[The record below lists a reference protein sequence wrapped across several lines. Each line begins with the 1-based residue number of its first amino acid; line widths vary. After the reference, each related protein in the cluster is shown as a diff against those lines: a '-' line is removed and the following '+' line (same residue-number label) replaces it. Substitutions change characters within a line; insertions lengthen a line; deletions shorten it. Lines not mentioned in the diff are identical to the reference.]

1 MGILN
6 STLRLQRSSLLW
18 FALPLSPL
26 PSQRP
31 SPRPRLTPGTPMDM
45 LATPT
50 LTEPT
55 EAITVTL
62 TPTTERGLLMLS
74 PRPRPRLT
82 PGILMVPMLA
92 STTVTLDTTLDTP
105 MLTTER
111 GLLMLSPRPRL
122 IPGGL
127 MVPMVPTP
135 TPTPASTMVML
146 DTPMLTTMERGL
158 LMPSPRPMPMLSTDT
173 TAMPGP
179 MVTDTDTEAT
189 EATTGDKF
197 LAIQSKSSTT
207 RTSLLVNLT
216 FHPSV
221 RLFGGVG
228 I

>member
-1 MGILN
+1 MG
-6 STLRLQRSSLLW
+6 
-18 FALPLSPL
+18 L

-55 EAITVTL
+55 AITATL

-92 STTVTLDTTLDTP
+92 
-105 MLTTER
+105 
-111 GLLMLSPRPRL
+111 
-122 IPGGL
+122 
-127 MVPMVPTP
+127 TP
-135 TPTPASTMVML
+135 TPTATPASTTVML
-146 DTPMLTTMERGL
+146 DTLMLTTMERGL
-158 LMPSPRPMPMLSTDT
+158 LMPRPRPMPTTDT

-179 MVTDTDTEAT
+179 MLRDTDTEAT

>member
-31 SPRPRLTPGTPMDM
+31 SPRPRLTPGWPMDM

-55 EAITVTL
+55 EAITATL

-92 STTVTLDTTLDTP
+92 TPTPTLAFTTGTLDTT
-105 MLTTER
+105 
-111 GLLMLSPRPRL
+111 
-122 IPGGL
+122 L

-135 TPTPASTMVML
+135 TPTAPTATPASTML

>member
-31 SPRPRLTPGTPMDM
+31 SPRPRLTPGIPMDM

-55 EAITVTL
+55 EAITATL

-92 STTVTLDTTLDTP
+92 TPTPTLASTTVTLDT
-105 MLTTER
+105 
-111 GLLMLSPRPRL
+111 
-122 IPGGL
+122 
-127 MVPMVPTP
+127 
-135 TPTPASTMVML
+135 ML

-158 LMPSPRPMPMLSTDT
+158 LMPSPRPMLSTDT

-216 FHPSV
+216 F
-221 RLFGGVG
+221 
-228 I
+228 

>member
-1 MGILN
+1 
-6 STLRLQRSSLLW
+6 
-18 FALPLSPL
+18 
-26 PSQRP
+26 
-31 SPRPRLTPGTPMDM
+31 
-45 LATPT
+45 
-50 LTEPT
+50 
-55 EAITVTL
+55 
-62 TPTTERGLLMLS
+62 
-74 PRPRPRLT
+74 
-82 PGILMVPMLA
+82 
-92 STTVTLDTTLDTP
+92 
-105 MLTTER
+105 
-111 GLLMLSPRPRL
+111 
-122 IPGGL
+122 

-135 TPTPASTMVML
+135 TPTATPASTML

-179 MVTDTDTEAT
+179 MLTDTDTGLAT